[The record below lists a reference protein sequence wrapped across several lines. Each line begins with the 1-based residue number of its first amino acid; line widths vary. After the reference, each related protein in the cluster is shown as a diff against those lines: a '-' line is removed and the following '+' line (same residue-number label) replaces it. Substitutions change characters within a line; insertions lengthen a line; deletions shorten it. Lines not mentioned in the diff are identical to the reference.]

1 MKQTQTLR
9 TRLLPKATSRVGSR
23 DWMVSSLV
31 CGKFRHARL
40 DHDHR
45 RVKQKKQG
53 LMIYDQFMIG
63 HKPVK
68 MSGVKEA
75 VKELRK
81 IDPELRKQFNKDAK
95 AVVRPVINAAKSNYP
110 AQFLSGMS
118 RPWAQNGAV
127 KFPYVQTKARA
138 GVKLKVD
145 TRGKA
150 VSVISV
156 LQNNPA
162 AAIIDMAGKKGGG
175 SPRGEV
181 FIKNLTNK
189 FGNASRIMWPSFE
202 RHQTEV
208 TYEMVKLINEVMKRV
223 DKEI

>member
-1 MKQTQTLR
+1 
-9 TRLLPKATSRVGSR
+9 
-23 DWMVSSLV
+23 
-31 CGKFRHARL
+31 
-40 DHDHR
+40 
-45 RVKQKKQG
+45 
-53 LMIYDQFMIG
+53 MIYDQFMIG

-95 AVVRPVINAAKSNYP
+95 AVVRPVIDAAKSNYP

-118 RPWAQNGAV
+118 RPWTQNGAV

-189 FGNASRIMWPSFE
+189 FGTASRIMWPSFE
-202 RHQTEV
+202 SHQTEV
-208 TYEMVKLINEVMKRV
+208 TYEMIQLINEVMKRV

>member
-9 TRLLPKATSRVGSR
+9 TRLLPKATSRISSR
-23 DWMVSSLV
+23 DWMVSSMVRGEL
-31 CGKFRHARL
+31 RHARP
-40 DHDHR
+40 DHDHSC
-45 RVKQKKQG
+45 VKQKIKG
-53 LMIYDQFMIG
+53 LMLYDRSMIG

-95 AVVRPVINAAKSNYP
+95 AVVRPVVDAAKGDYP
-110 AQFLSGMS
+110 SEFLSGML
-118 RPWAQNGAV
+118 RPWTQNGVA
-127 KFPYVQTKARA
+127 KFPYVQTKAKS

-150 VSVISV
+150 VSIISI

-162 AAIIDMAGKKGGG
+162 AAIVDMAGKKGGG

-181 FIKNLTNK
+181 FIANLTKK

-202 RHQTEV
+202 SHETAV
-208 TYEMVKLINEVMKRV
+208 SYEMTQLIGEVMKRV
-223 DKEI
+223 SKEI